1 MTQSPTNSPSLF
13 KVLTAFEW
21 LALPTIAVMFATV
34 WQQLPARLAAHFDLE
49 NQPNGWMSR
58 EEALVV
64 FLALATLFAIT
75 STWIC
80 SRVTDPD
87 PLAWSLLGLF
97 YVILGTLI
105 YAERS
110 VLAYNL
116 YGEPVKVVP
125 VLAAGMLSA
134 LLVLILAVSTRRG
147 DRLPHSRVL
156 AEESHSGPFWAVV
169 LTMGVAIVAFVIGRA
184 SIPGL
189 RIALAIAL
197 LMMTL
202 ATAMAWGGFRYVFTP
217 AGLEIRTLGFR
228 VRSIAAMDIRS
239 YSVDRWNWTGG
250 YGIRGVGSQRAYVWC
265 NDGVRIQTS
274 TGQVFLGHPEPQRI
288 IRDLNKV
295 VQSRKA
301 SEGA

>member
-1 MTQSPTNSPSLF
+1 MTQPSNNSLSLF
-13 KVLTAFEW
+13 KMLTALQW

-34 WQQLPARLAAHFDLE
+34 WRQLPARLATHFDLA

-58 EEALVV
+58 EEALVL

-87 PLAWSLLGLF
+87 PLAWSLIGLF

-110 VLAYNL
+110 VLAFNL
-116 YGEPVKVVP
+116 YGDPVNVVP
-125 VLAAGMLSA
+125 VLALGMLSA

-147 DRLPHSRVL
+147 HQLPHSRVL
-156 AEESHSGPFWAVV
+156 AEESHSGPYWAVV
-169 LTMGVAIVAFVIGRA
+169 LTMGVLIVAFVVSRA
-184 SIPGL
+184 PIPGL
-189 RIALAIAL
+189 RIALGIAL

-217 AGLEIRTLGFR
+217 AGLEVHTLGFR
-228 VRSIAAMDIRS
+228 VRSIAAGDIRS

-265 NDGVRIQTS
+265 NDGVRIQTNS
-274 TGQVFLGHPEPQRI
+274 GQVFLGHPEPQRI
-288 IRDLNKV
+288 VRDLDKV
-295 VQSRKA
+295 VQNRKA